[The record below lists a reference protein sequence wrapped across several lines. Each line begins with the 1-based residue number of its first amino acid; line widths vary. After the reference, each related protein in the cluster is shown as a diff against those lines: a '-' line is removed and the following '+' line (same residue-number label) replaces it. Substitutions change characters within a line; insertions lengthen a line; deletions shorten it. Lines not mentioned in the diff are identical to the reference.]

1 MKVFS
6 LCAGRQVKFTKVY
19 FPPKQTIMVGGEMLI
34 ERQTRQVRERGHLL
48 SVVGNDQLLLS
59 LVENFGYHFF
69 VPTKRRFTVETLYA
83 TREEWKGRTIIL
95 LGDVFYTEE
104 TMDRIFSV
112 DYPMTFFG
120 DDQEIYAI
128 TFTQRSKMRKH
139 LHRVIRHA
147 ESGVC
152 KGTLRH
158 LYSNMTGTVYGK
170 MVRKEPQMWL
180 EVTDETCDFDL
191 PRHMG
196 RAKERDRLIE
206 KGKLV

>member
-6 LCAGRQVKFTKVY
+6 LCAGKQVKFTKVY
-19 FPPKQTIMVGGEMLI
+19 FPPKQTIMIGGEMLI

-69 VPTKRRFTVETLYA
+69 VPTNRRYTVETFLA

-104 TMDRIFSV
+104 TMDRIFEI
-112 DYPMTFFG
+112 DYPITFFG
-120 DDQEIYAI
+120 DTQEVYAVTFDQRA
-128 TFTQRSKMRKH
+128 KMRKH
-139 LHRVIRHA
+139 LHRVILDA
-147 ESGVC
+147 EASRC
-152 KGTLRH
+152 KGTLRN
-158 LYSNMTGTVYGK
+158 LFSNLTGTEYGK
-170 MVRKEPQMWL
+170 GIKTSVKWWI
-180 EVTDETCDFDL
+180 EVLDETCDFDL

-206 KGKLV
+206 KGKLK